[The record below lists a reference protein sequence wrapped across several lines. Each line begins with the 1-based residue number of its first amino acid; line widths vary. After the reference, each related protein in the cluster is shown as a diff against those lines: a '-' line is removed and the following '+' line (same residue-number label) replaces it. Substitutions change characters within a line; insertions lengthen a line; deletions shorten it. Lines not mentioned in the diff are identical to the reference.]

1 MVKVGLIVNKDKDQ
15 GYVVTKDIVN
25 WLLNK
30 NLLVY
35 VDYDLGIKC
44 KNINCVNKEYIYQNS
59 DFVIIL
65 GGDGTIL
72 GAAREIVSYDT
83 PILGVNL
90 GNLGFIT
97 EVEQKEVFVALE
109 KIIKGEYKI
118 ENRLMIKAEVYR
130 DNKLK
135 KTLYALNDFCIT
147 RGYLSRMVKLN
158 TFVGHHFVDA
168 YNADGLLVSTPTGS
182 TAYSLSAG
190 GPIVNPTLNLMLIT
204 PICPHSLKSRT
215 VVVSDQDTIYIEV
228 DETNPDKI
236 YIAAD
241 GQEGYEL
248 IKGDKIKIQKLEK
261 NLNLIKISQRSF
273 YDVLR
278 DKLRDR

>member
-158 TFVGHHFVDA
+158 TFVGLILLMPIMQMDFWFLLQQVQQHILYRRVD
-168 YNADGLLVSTPTGS
+168 
-182 TAYSLSAG
+182 
-190 GPIVNPTLNLMLIT
+190 
-204 PICPHSLKSRT
+204 
-215 VVVSDQDTIYIEV
+215 Q
-228 DETNPDKI
+228 
-236 YIAAD
+236 
-241 GQEGYEL
+241 
-248 IKGDKIKIQKLEK
+248 
-261 NLNLIKISQRSF
+261 
-273 YDVLR
+273 
-278 DKLRDR
+278 